1 MRANVKVARREL
13 GRFLVENPGINRNNV
28 VIVKVERELEEL
40 LANIAEDVSRGELW
54 DLGDKTVVA

>member
-1 MRANVKVARREL
+1 MKVARREL

-28 VIVKVERELEEL
+28 GIVKVERELEEL